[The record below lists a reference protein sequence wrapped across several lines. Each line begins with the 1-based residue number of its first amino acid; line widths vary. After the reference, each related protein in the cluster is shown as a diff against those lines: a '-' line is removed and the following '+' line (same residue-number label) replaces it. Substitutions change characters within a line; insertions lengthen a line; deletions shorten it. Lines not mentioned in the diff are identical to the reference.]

1 MKRSILAVLAALLAW
16 IFAVSLLNRGVR
28 ALMLGYAQAEL
39 TLHFSLGM
47 MWARLTIAA
56 VTSLLAGA
64 IAEALAPASIYAPWI
79 LGAVLL
85 AAFVPE
91 HVSLWKAFPIWYHL
105 TFLLTLVPLVA
116 LGARLVPP
124 RPRSPR

>member
-1 MKRSILAVLAALLAW
+1 
-16 IFAVSLLNRGVR
+16 
-28 ALMLGYAQAEL
+28 
-39 TLHFSLGM
+39 M